1 MANTYELHPRF
12 DSRKSFYGKAR
23 VLEADDGL
31 TILQSYDTNV
41 CSIDAA
47 GNFHRH
53 WSGESATTMRH
64 VNEFIRQHGI
74 PGGGVAWWRE
84 LPVEPL
90 NYLYLNAYFSA

>member
-1 MANTYELHPRF
+1 MTNTYELYPRF

-23 VLEADDGL
+23 VKETNDGI
-31 TILQSYDTNV
+31 TILQSYDTSV

-53 WSGESATTMRH
+53 WSGESSTTMRH

-74 PGGGVAWWRE
+74 PGGGVAWWRQ
-84 LPVEPL
+84 LPVESL
-90 NYLYLNAYFSA
+90 TDLYFDAYFSA